1 MGLLQNVAL
10 PLDEPETHALPPPPG
25 RLFWA
30 AQYLTVLPVQM
41 VL

>member
-10 PLDEPETHALPPPPG
+10 PLDEPETHALPPPG